1 MPTKEEFFDQ
11 AVDAV
16 ADGDLEAAV
25 TAYQAALAI
34 DPDYADVLEG
44 LSMALADLGRFDEA
58 IAAAARRRAA
68 AGRDPLLHQR
78 VADLSEGRR
87 RPEGGG
93 VGGQGPHAG
102 LEAAAQDREAARGV
116 TSAAGA

>member
-1 MPTKEEFFDQ
+1 MPTKDEFFDQ

-58 IAAAARRRAA
+58 IAAAV
-68 AGRDPLLHQR
+68 R
-78 VADLSEGRR
+78 VAELQPDEILSYTNVSRIYQKAGDVPKAEEWAAKGRMLDWKQQLKTGK
-87 RPEGGG
+87 P
-93 VGGQGPHAG
+93 P
-102 LEAAAQDREAARGV
+102 
-116 TSAAGA
+116 GA